1 MVFGLNIYT
10 FPLEQRTVSLARCK
24 QLRKWVIGIRISVN
38 TSALVISTGVSGDGG
53 DGGDGL
59 NQD

>member
-1 MVFGLNIYT
+1 MVFDLNYYT

-24 QLRKWVIGIRISVN
+24 QLRKC
-38 TSALVISTGVSGDGG
+38 VSGDGG

-59 NQD
+59 DQD

>member
-1 MVFGLNIYT
+1 MVFGLNFYT

-38 TSALVISTGVSGDGG
+38 TAIYVEKS
-53 DGGDGL
+53 L
-59 NQD
+59 NS